1 MSKKKN
7 LELDYYYYHYGNRDA
22 DYFISD
28 VLSFKDYKTFMR
40 LYNSPDNGIDYYL
53 PDTAV
58 FLDDAG
64 NVETRNITMKR
75 YFDKITYFESE
86 HGLCK
91 KRHPES
97 NRMPLLMNVGNTS
110 IRSVIFRP
118 GSR

>member
-40 LYNSPDNGIDYYL
+40 LYNSLDNGIDYYL

-86 HGLCK
+86 HG
-91 KRHPES
+91 
-97 NRMPLLMNVGNTS
+97 
-110 IRSVIFRP
+110 
-118 GSR
+118 

>member
-53 PDTAV
+53 PLSFPSSKCTIHQALVGFQIVIQYDLKSSMQMDALV
-58 FLDDAG
+58 F
-64 NVETRNITMKR
+64 
-75 YFDKITYFESE
+75 
-86 HGLCK
+86 
-91 KRHPES
+91 
-97 NRMPLLMNVGNTS
+97 
-110 IRSVIFRP
+110 
-118 GSR
+118 